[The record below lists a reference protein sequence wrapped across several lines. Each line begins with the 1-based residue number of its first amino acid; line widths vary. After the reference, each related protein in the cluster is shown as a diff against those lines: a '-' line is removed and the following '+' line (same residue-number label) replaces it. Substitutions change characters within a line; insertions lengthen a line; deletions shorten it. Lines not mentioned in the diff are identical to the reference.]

1 MKFIKHIDWKL
12 FKICS
17 HFDKEVP
24 MENKLLK
31 VLEEAGEL
39 AAIWLA
45 YINSDNMS
53 KSSFKQL
60 QKGKDQIMEE
70 ALDVLLVVTD
80 IILNLKQELHMS
92 DDEIATIFNKKI
104 EKWAGKVKINQL
116 VNQELKKWLEAIKER
131 YESD

>member
-1 MKFIKHIDWKL
+1 
-12 FKICS
+12 
-17 HFDKEVP
+17 